1 MNTPLRAALVHVLT
15 ATGAAFALLALIDA
29 AHGEWQR
36 MFIWLG
42 VALFVDTIDG
52 PLARRVRVTEVLP
65 RWSGERLDL
74 IVDYLTYVGVPAF
87 ALAESD
93 LLPAP
98 FRVAAAIA
106 ILLSSLFHMADLGSK
121 TGAGY
126 FVGFPAIW
134 NVVLLYLFAFTPPPV
149 VSLLIVGTFV
159 LLTFVPILAVHPFRV
174 AELRLVTL
182 PATALWVVAAIG
194 AVANPF
200 PSPPWVKIL
209 LALTAAALTAV
220 GLFRAWRERRRA

>member
-1 MNTPLRAALVHVLT
+1 MSARLRAGAVHVLT

-29 AHGEWQR
+29 AHGDWQR

-42 VALFVDTIDG
+42 IALLVDTIDG
-52 PLARRVRVTEVLP
+52 PLARRMRASEVLP

-87 ALAESD
+87 AVAESD

-98 FRVAAAIA
+98 FRVAAGIA

-121 TGAGY
+121 TGEGY

-134 NVVLLYLFAFTPPPV
+134 NVVLLYLFAFTPPPL
-149 VSLLIVGTFV
+149 VSLLIVGFFV

-174 AELRLVTL
+174 AELRSVTL
-182 PATALWVVAAIG
+182 PATVLWVVAAVG
-194 AVANPF
+194 AVTNPF

-209 LALTAAALTAV
+209 LALTAATLTAV
-220 GLFRAWRERRRA
+220 GFLRAWRDRRRA

>member
-1 MNTPLRAALVHVLT
+1 MNARLRAAAVHVLT

-29 AHGEWQR
+29 AHGDWQG

-52 PLARRVRVTEVLP
+52 PLARRARVTEVLP

-74 IVDYLTYVGVPAF
+74 IVDYLAYVGVPAF
-87 ALAESD
+87 AVAESD

-98 FRVAAAIA
+98 FRIAAGIA

-149 VSLLIVGTFV
+149 VSLLIVGFFV

-174 AELRLVTL
+174 AELRAVTW
-182 PATALWVVAAIG
+182 PATALCVVAAIG
-194 AVANPF
+194 AIANPF

-209 LALTAAALTAV
+209 LALTAATLTLV
-220 GLFRAWRERRRA
+220 GFIRAWRDRPRA

>member
-1 MNTPLRAALVHVLT
+1 MNARLRAAAVHVLT

-29 AHGEWQR
+29 AHGDWQG

-52 PLARRVRVTEVLP
+52 PLARRARVTEVLP

-87 ALAESD
+87 AVAESD

-98 FRVAAAIA
+98 FRVAASIA

-126 FVGFPAIW
+126 VVGFPAIW
-134 NVVLLYLFAFTPPPV
+134 NVVLLYLFAFMPPPV
-149 VSLLIVGTFV
+149 VSLLIVGFFV

-174 AELRLVTL
+174 AELRAVTW

-194 AVANPF
+194 AIANSF

-209 LALTAAALTAV
+209 LALTAATLTLV
-220 GLFRAWRERRRA
+220 GFIRAWRDRRRA

>member
-1 MNTPLRAALVHVLT
+1 MNARLGAALVHILT

-74 IVDYLTYVGVPAF
+74 LVDYLTYIGIPAF

-98 FRVAAAIA
+98 SRVAAAMA
-106 ILLSSLFHMADLGSK
+106 IMLSSLFHMADLGSK

-149 VSLLIVGTFV
+149 VSLLIVGFFV

-174 AELRLVTL
+174 AELRVLTF

-209 LALTAAALTAV
+209 LVLSAAMLTAV

>member
-1 MNTPLRAALVHVLT
+1 MSARLRAAAVHVLT
-15 ATGAAFALLALIDA
+15 ATGAAFALLALTDA
-29 AHGEWQR
+29 AHGDWQR
-36 MFIWLG
+36 MFVWLG
-42 VALFVDTIDG
+42 IALFVDTIDG

-74 IVDYLTYVGVPAF
+74 IVDYVTYIGVPAF

-121 TGAGY
+121 TAEGY

-134 NVVLLYLFAFTPPPV
+134 NVVLLYLFAFMPPPV
-149 VSLLIVGTFV
+149 VSLLIVGFFV

-174 AELRLVTL
+174 AELRVVTV
-182 PATALWVVAAIG
+182 PATALWVVAAVG
-194 AVANPF
+194 AIANPF

-209 LALTAAALTAV
+209 LALTAATLTAV
-220 GLFRAWRERRRA
+220 GFIRAWRDRRRA

>member
-1 MNTPLRAALVHVLT
+1 MNASLRAAAVHVLT
-15 ATGAAFALLALIDA
+15 ATGAAFALLALVDA
-29 AHGEWQR
+29 AHGDWQG

-52 PLARRVRVTEVLP
+52 PLARRARVTEVLP

-87 ALAESD
+87 AFAESD

-98 FRVAAAIA
+98 FRVAAGIA

-134 NVVLLYLFAFTPPPV
+134 NVVLLYLFAFMPPPV
-149 VSLLIVGTFV
+149 VSFLIVGFFV

-174 AELRLVTL
+174 AELRAVTW

-194 AVANPF
+194 AIANPF

-209 LALTAAALTAV
+209 LALTAATLTLV
-220 GLFRAWRERRRA
+220 GFLRAWRDRRRA

>member
-1 MNTPLRAALVHVLT
+1 MNARLGAALVHILT

-74 IVDYLTYVGVPAF
+74 IVDYLTYIGIPAF

-149 VSLLIVGTFV
+149 VSLLIVGFFV

-174 AELRLVTL
+174 AELRVVTL

-194 AVANPF
+194 AVANPL

-209 LALTAAALTAV
+209 LVLSAAMLTAV

>member
-1 MNTPLRAALVHVLT
+1 MSARLRAAAVHVLT

-29 AHGEWQR
+29 AHGDWQR
-36 MFIWLG
+36 MFVWLG
-42 VALFVDTIDG
+42 IALFVDTIDG

-74 IVDYLTYVGVPAF
+74 IVDYVTYIGVPAF

-121 TGAGY
+121 TAEGY

-134 NVVLLYLFAFTPPPV
+134 NVVLLYLFAFMPPPV
-149 VSLLIVGTFV
+149 VSLLIVGFFV

-174 AELRLVTL
+174 AELRVVTV
-182 PATALWVVAAIG
+182 PATALWVVAAVG
-194 AVANPF
+194 AIANPF

-209 LALTAAALTAV
+209 LALTAATLTAV
-220 GLFRAWRERRRA
+220 GFIRAWRDRRRA

>member
-1 MNTPLRAALVHVLT
+1 MTARLRAAAVHLLT

-29 AHGEWQR
+29 ARGDWQG
-36 MFIWLG
+36 MFVWLG

-52 PLARRVRVTEVLP
+52 PLARRARVTEVLP
-65 RWSGERLDL
+65 RWSGERLDQ
-74 IVDYLTYVGVPAF
+74 IVDYLTYVAVPAF
-87 ALAESD
+87 ALAQSD

-98 FRVAAAIA
+98 FRIAAAIA

-121 TGAGY
+121 TGEGY

-134 NVVLLYLFAFTPPPV
+134 NVVLLYLFAFTPPPP
-149 VSLLIVGTFV
+149 VSLAIVAVFV
-159 LLTFVPILAVHPFRV
+159 ALTFVPLLAVHPFRV
-174 AELRLVTL
+174 AELRVVTL

-200 PSPPWVKIL
+200 PSPPWVKVL
-209 LALTAAALTAV
+209 LAVTAALLTAV
-220 GLFRAWRERRRA
+220 GLQRAWRARSRG

>member
-1 MNTPLRAALVHVLT
+1 MNARLGAALVHILT

-74 IVDYLTYVGVPAF
+74 LVDYLTYIGIPAF

-98 FRVAAAIA
+98 SRVAAAMA
-106 ILLSSLFHMADLGSK
+106 IMLSSLFHMADLGSK

-149 VSLLIVGTFV
+149 VSLLIVGFFV

-174 AELRLVTL
+174 AELRVLTF

-209 LALTAAALTAV
+209 LVLSAATLTGV

>member
-1 MNTPLRAALVHVLT
+1 MNAGLRAAAVHVLT
-15 ATGAAFALLALIDA
+15 ATGAAFALLALVDA
-29 AHGEWQR
+29 AHGDWQG

-52 PLARRVRVTEVLP
+52 PLARRARVTEVLP

-87 ALAESD
+87 AVAESD

-98 FRVAAAIA
+98 FRVAASIA

-126 FVGFPAIW
+126 VVGFPAIW
-134 NVVLLYLFAFTPPPV
+134 NVVLLYLFAFMPPPV
-149 VSLLIVGTFV
+149 VSLLIVGFFV

-174 AELRLVTL
+174 AELRAVTW

-194 AVANPF
+194 AIANSF

-209 LALTAAALTAV
+209 LALTAATLTLV
-220 GLFRAWRERRRA
+220 GFIRAWRDRRRA

>member
-1 MNTPLRAALVHVLT
+1 MSARLRAAAVHVLT

-29 AHGEWQR
+29 AHGDWQG

-52 PLARRVRVTEVLP
+52 PLARRARVTEVLP

-87 ALAESD
+87 AFAESD

-98 FRVAAAIA
+98 FRVAAGIA

-149 VSLLIVGTFV
+149 VSLLIVGFFV

-174 AELRLVTL
+174 AELRAVTW
-182 PATALWVVAAIG
+182 PTTALWVVAAIS
-194 AVANPF
+194 AVAHPF
-200 PSPPWVKIL
+200 PSLPWVKIL
-209 LALTAAALTAV
+209 LALTAATLTLV
-220 GLFRAWRERRRA
+220 GFIRAWSDRPRA

>member
-1 MNTPLRAALVHVLT
+1 MNARLGAALVHILT

-74 IVDYLTYVGVPAF
+74 LVDYLTYIGIPAF

-106 ILLSSLFHMADLGSK
+106 IMLSSLFHMADLGSK

-149 VSLLIVGTFV
+149 VSLLIVAFFV

-200 PSPPWVKIL
+200 PSPPWVQIL
-209 LALTAAALTAV
+209 LALSAAALTAV

>member
-1 MNTPLRAALVHVLT
+1 MNARLGAALVHILT

-36 MFIWLG
+36 MFVWLG

-74 IVDYLTYVGVPAF
+74 LVDYLTYIGIPAF

-106 ILLSSLFHMADLGSK
+106 IMLSSLFHMADLGSK

-149 VSLLIVGTFV
+149 VSLLIVGFFV

-174 AELRLVTL
+174 AELRVLTF

-209 LALTAAALTAV
+209 LVLSAAMLTAV

>member
-15 ATGAAFALLALIDA
+15 ATGAAFALLALINA

-87 ALAESD
+87 ALAESE

-106 ILLSSLFHMADLGSK
+106 VLLSSLFHMADLGSK

-209 LALTAAALTAV
+209 LALTAATLTAV

>member
-1 MNTPLRAALVHVLT
+1 MNPRYYAALVHVLT

-36 MFIWLG
+36 MFVWLG

-74 IVDYLTYVGVPAF
+74 IVDYLTYIGVPAF
-87 ALAESD
+87 AVAESD

-149 VSLLIVGTFV
+149 VSLLIVAFFV

-200 PSPPWVKIL
+200 PSPPWVQIL